1 MITAAAIM
9 REDKRRKV
17 CNANAY
23 SAEKFPRHFKRRFFS
38 GVLDYAEKL
47 LTIFALRVKTL
58 IGMLSA
64 D

>member
-1 MITAAAIM
+1 MLTLTRQKNFQGII
-9 REDKRRKV
+9 
-17 CNANAY
+17 NGG
-23 SAEKFPRHFKRRFFS
+23 FFS

>member
-1 MITAAAIM
+1 MLIPYST
-9 REDKRRKV
+9 EKV
-17 CNANAY
+17 EGILNGG
-23 SAEKFPRHFKRRFFS
+23 FFS
-38 GVLDYAEKL
+38 GVLDYAEML